1 MYSIHVSRLC
11 HMSVVTHPGPTTRA
25 SASREKPQMCHG
37 ARCDAVRSPTL
48 PPAKGGAC
56 RNMFSPTLTVIDAFV
71 AELVSTF
78 NKAYPSAESNQSSVF
93 EQSARMALEAL
104 TNSDCSYHDINHTI
118 MVTDVGQAIL
128 WGRLMSQ
135 GDVGAEDW
143 IHSLLAM
150 LYHDIGFVRG
160 ILKGDRGG
168 RYIVN
173 EFGDTAIP
181 PPGATDAYMAPYHV
195 TRSCLFVKER
205 FATEHA
211 IDAGVLIHNI
221 EMTRFPVP
229 TDAFYQRVGDY
240 AGLVRAADL
249 IGQMADP
256 QYLQKLSRLYTEFS
270 ETGEAERL
278 GYANAGELRAEY
290 PSFFFE
296 RVRPYISEGLR
307 YLRKTQEGQLWIAN
321 LFSHVYAEQHC
332 EPSYGPERRLRPDG
346 DTNYQRRSTDVAP
359 PKVAFSRKG

>member
-1 MYSIHVSRLC
+1 M
-11 HMSVVTHPGPTTRA
+11 
-25 SASREKPQMCHG
+25 
-37 ARCDAVRSPTL
+37 
-48 PPAKGGAC
+48 
-56 RNMFSPTLTVIDAFV
+56 
-71 AELVSTF
+71 
-78 NKAYPSAESNQSSVF
+78 
-93 EQSARMALEAL
+93 
-104 TNSDCSYHDINHTI
+104 
-118 MVTDVGQAIL
+118 
-128 WGRLMSQ
+128 
-135 GDVGAEDW
+135 
-143 IHSLLAM
+143 
-150 LYHDIGFVRG
+150 RG

-221 EMTRFPVP
+221 EMTRFQYRP
-229 TDAFYQRVGDY
+229 TPFYQRVGDY

-256 QYLQKLSRLYTEFS
+256 QYLQKLSRLYTEFN

-278 GYANAGELRAEY
+278 GYTNAGELRAEY

-332 EPSYGPERRLRPDG
+332 EPSYGPERRLHPDERTTTSAARPTWRLPRSLFHAADRL
-346 DTNYQRRSTDVAP
+346 TACFRRAIQACPQSVESAVRRLTCQTEVAAGPAFSWSAP
-359 PKVAFSRKG
+359 PSASDPLR